1 MAAILRGTL
10 VGDSKVRA
18 HGGDTCSA
26 ASGCGL
32 WWRAGGGRCRVIAH
46 GSCAELRPGFEPN
59 PYTAQCLAP
68 VNTPTINGIPCVAS
82 NIGLCSSFVQNQQPP
97 RGPRPVG

>member
-1 MAAILRGTL
+1 MPGLRRILLAACGAGLAVAAVIVTPAAHLP
-10 VGDSKVRA
+10 VARA
-18 HGGDTCSA
+18 
-26 ASGCGL
+26 
-32 WWRAGGGRCRVIAH
+32 
-46 GSCAELRPGFEPN
+46 CAPGFEPN

-68 VNTPTINGIPCVAS
+68 VNTPVINGIPCVAS

>member
-1 MAAILRGTL
+1 VEEADVFSAGR
-10 VGDSKVRA
+10 
-18 HGGDTCSA
+18 CSA
-26 ASGCGL
+26 FAALSGVLVAGL
-32 WWRAGGGRCRVIAH
+32 WAATMSPASAAPGQT
-46 GSCAELRPGFEPN
+46 CAPGFVPN

-68 VNTPTINGIPCVAS
+68 VSTPIINGIPCIPS

>member
-1 MAAILRGTL
+1 MNRLRQLIT
-10 VGDSKVRA
+10 
-18 HGGDTCSA
+18 
-26 ASGCGL
+26 GCGGAL
-32 WWRAGGGRCRVIAH
+32 AVGAFAVAPGAAVIASAPTAQAQ
-46 GSCAELRPGFEPN
+46 GCAPGFVPN

-68 VNTPTINGIPCVAS
+68 VSTPIINGQPCVAS

>member
-1 MAAILRGTL
+1 MAW
-10 VGDSKVRA
+10 VRQVLIA
-18 HGGDTCSA
+18 
-26 ASGCGL
+26 GCGSTFA
-32 WWRAGGGRCRVIAH
+32 AGLVAFAPGAYAQG
-46 GSCAELRPGFEPN
+46 CAPGFVPN

-68 VNTPTINGIPCVAS
+68 VSTPIINGQPCIAS

>member
-1 MAAILRGTL
+1 MSAPHRRLAAAL
-10 VGDSKVRA
+10 
-18 HGGDTCSA
+18 
-26 ASGCGL
+26 
-32 WWRAGGGRCRVIAH
+32 GGGVFVIGSAV
-46 GSCAELRPGFEPN
+46 GIVVAAPTAAADSCAPGFVPN

-68 VNTPTINGIPCVAS
+68 VNTPVINGQPCVAS

>member
-1 MAAILRGTL
+1 MTSGRSWAH
-10 VGDSKVRA
+10 RA
-18 HGGDTCSA
+18 VI
-26 ASGCGL
+26 SGCGGAL
-32 WWRAGGGRCRVIAH
+32 VAGLLALAPTPAAQA
-46 GSCAELRPGFEPN
+46 CAPGFVPN

-68 VNTPTINGIPCVAS
+68 VSTPIINGQPCIAS

>member
-1 MAAILRGTL
+1 MVNWSRRALIAGYGVTL
-10 VGDSKVRA
+10 TAGMLAFAPVAGA
-18 HGGDTCSA
+18 Q
-26 ASGCGL
+26 GC
-32 WWRAGGGRCRVIAH
+32 A
-46 GSCAELRPGFEPN
+46 PGFVPN

-68 VNTPTINGIPCVAS
+68 VSTPVINGQPCIAS

>member
-1 MAAILRGTL
+1 MVRGSRMLAIAFWAGAVL
-10 VGDSKVRA
+10 
-18 HGGDTCSA
+18 
-26 ASGCGL
+26 
-32 WWRAGGGRCRVIAH
+32 AGGLTQAPVAAAQT
-46 GSCAELRPGFEPN
+46 CAPGFLPN

-68 VNTPTINGIPCVAS
+68 VSTPIINGIPCIPS

>member
-1 MAAILRGTL
+1 MLSAKRGMAMRPIRQVVAMMC
-10 VGDSKVRA
+10 
-18 HGGDTCSA
+18 GGVL
-26 ASGCGL
+26 ASGAVALATTADAQG
-32 WWRAGGGRCRVIAH
+32 
-46 GSCAELRPGFEPN
+46 CAPGFIPN

-68 VNTPTINGIPCVAS
+68 VSTPIINGQPCIAS

>member
-1 MAAILRGTL
+1 MSAPLRQILTAACGASLTAGAVL
-10 VGDSKVRA
+10 VA
-18 HGGDTCSA
+18 PA
-26 ASGCGL
+26 AAAQGC
-32 WWRAGGGRCRVIAH
+32 A
-46 GSCAELRPGFEPN
+46 PGFEPN

-68 VNTPTINGIPCVAS
+68 VNTATINGIPCIPS

>member
-1 MAAILRGTL
+1 VSAPIRQVLVAVCAAALATAAVQSAPDAAARG
-10 VGDSKVRA
+10 
-18 HGGDTCSA
+18 
-26 ASGCGL
+26 
-32 WWRAGGGRCRVIAH
+32 
-46 GSCAELRPGFEPN
+46 CAPGFVPN

-68 VNTPTINGIPCVAS
+68 VNTATINGIPCIPS

>member
-1 MAAILRGTL
+1 MTWLR
-10 VGDSKVRA
+10 RA
-18 HGGDTCSA
+18 LIA
-26 ASGCGL
+26 GCGSAL
-32 WWRAGGGRCRVIAH
+32 AAGAVAIAPVADAQ
-46 GSCAELRPGFEPN
+46 GCAPGFVPN

-68 VNTPTINGIPCVAS
+68 VSTPVINGQPCIAS

>member
-1 MAAILRGTL
+1 MFGA
-10 VGDSKVRA
+10 VRRWGFA
-18 HGGDTCSA
+18 LLGGALLAGAVSPA
-26 ASGCGL
+26 PASTAQGC
-32 WWRAGGGRCRVIAH
+32 A
-46 GSCAELRPGFEPN
+46 PGFEPN

-68 VNTPTINGIPCVAS
+68 VNTPTINGIPCIAS

>member
-1 MAAILRGTL
+1 MGAYRGLIIVACGGVL
-10 VGDSKVRA
+10 V
-18 HGGDTCSA
+18 
-26 ASGCGL
+26 
-32 WWRAGGGRCRVIAH
+32 AGGVGLAPDSQAQ
-46 GSCAELRPGFEPN
+46 GCAPGFVAN

-68 VNTPTINGIPCVAS
+68 VSTATINGVPCVPS